1 MTCFSLYLTHMHA
14 SICHPL
20 ISLSRSQAL
29 VIMSAF
35 SDCTHT
41 NTQPQPQPH
50 RHTDTKAHSQTQT
63 QTRTSLFVSH
73 FRQTSL
79 CWGFW
84 LQARCKQDASKMRAR
99 CKQAT
104 CNRRMSVHATNSRM
118 SVPIQAHIRHMR
130 WKRQPATYSLSA
142 LPLFLINSSIKSII
156 PE

>member
-14 SICHPL
+14 SICHTL
-20 ISLSRSQAL
+20 MSLSRSQAL

-41 NTQPQPQPH
+41 NTQPQPQTH
-50 RHTDTKAHSQTQT
+50 RHTDTKAHSKVQT

-73 FRQTSL
+73 FRQTGSVE
-79 CWGFW
+79 GFGW
-84 LQARCKQDASKMRAR
+84 KQDASKMQAR

-130 WKRQPATYSLSA
+130 LKRQAATYSLC
-142 LPLFLINSSIKSII
+142 SSIVFN
-156 PE
+156 

>member
-14 SICHPL
+14 SICHTL
-20 ISLSRSQAL
+20 MSLSRSQAL

-41 NTQPQPQPH
+41 NTQPQPQTH
-50 RHTDTKAHSQTQT
+50 GHTDTKAHSKVQT

-73 FRQTSL
+73 FRQTGQ
-79 CWGFW
+79 CWGFR
-84 LQARCKQDASKMRAR
+84 LEARCKQDASKMQAR

-130 WKRQPATYSLSA
+130 LKRQAATYSLC
-142 LPLFLINSSIKSII
+142 SSIVFNWFIN
-156 PE
+156 